1 MNENEVPIFYEN
13 LTSAALDGVRI
24 GCVTAQALVM
34 LDPALSE
41 EHKVHLLRCI
51 EAARG
56 YLDAARET
64 LPVEHLTSVHVVNE
78 QRETRTIIVP

>member
-1 MNENEVPIFYEN
+1 MHEDTVPIFEEN
-13 LTSAALDGVRI
+13 LTSAAIDGVRI

-34 LDPALSE
+34 LDPALTE

-64 LPVEHLTSVHVVNE
+64 LAVENLTSVHVVNE
-78 QRETRTIIVP
+78 RSRIIVPGS